1 MDIALLILVAALF
14 CVCSLWFQD
23 LKRIDRERAAREQA
37 EAEAELARASTRYNT
52 LQQFGSM
59 AVRTLRPGPPA
70 PNADKELVRVLIDGK
85 QHAFTDE
92 ALQTA
97 RGRDIHL
104 FDS

>member
-1 MDIALLILVAALF
+1 MDLALLILVAALF

-23 LKRIDRERAAREQA
+23 LKRIDRERAAREHA
-37 EAEAELARASTRYNT
+37 EAEVAWWSARYNT
-52 LQQFGSM
+52 LQQFGSV
-59 AVRTLRPGPPA
+59 AVRTVRPGPPA
-70 PNADKELVRVLIDGK
+70 PNADKELVRVQIDGK
-85 QHAFTDE
+85 SHAFTDE

>member
-1 MDIALLILVAALF
+1 MDIALTILIAALF

-23 LKRIDRERAAREQA
+23 LKRLDRERVAREQA
-37 EAEAELARASTRYNT
+37 EADVAWWSTRHNT
-52 LQQFGSM
+52 LQQFGAL
-59 AVRTLRPGPPA
+59 AVRTARPGPPM

>member
-1 MDIALLILVAALF
+1 MDLALIVLVAALF

-37 EAEAELARASTRYNT
+37 EAELDWASTRYNT